1 MVKPKGFLIDLD
13 GVLYIEDRLLP
24 GAVDAMNYLREEGY
38 PLRFLTNTTMRSRF
52 ALVEKL
58 RAFGIHAELEE
69 MFSTCVVATHW
80 LRGQGISKVYLLLRR
95 AAQEDFADFR
105 ITDDHPEAVVVGD
118 LGSEFSFDV
127 LNHAFR
133 LIRDGARLIALQKN
147 RFWQRDDGLA
157 LDVGPFV
164 VALEYATEKE
174 ASVIGK
180 PTAAYFETAL
190 HDLGLSANQG
200 GDGRRRYSHRHS
212 GWPGHRFEDHP
223 RQDREIRVQRRRE
236 SRLPARL
243 DPGFDCRPD
252 WTLDSIADLPALLE
266 P

>member
-1 MVKPKGFLIDLD
+1 MKLKGFLIDLD

-24 GAVDAMNYLREEGY
+24 GAAEAMNYLREQGY
-38 PLRFLTNTTMRSRF
+38 PIRFLTNTTMRSRF

-58 RAFGIHAELEE
+58 RAFGIRAELEE

-80 LRGQGISKVYLLLRR
+80 LRDQGISKIYLLLRR

-105 ITDDHPEAVVVGD
+105 ITDDNPEAVVVGD

-133 LIRDGARLIALQKN
+133 LIRNGARLIALQKN
-147 RFWQRDDGLA
+147 RFWQREDGLA

-164 VALEYATEKE
+164 VALEYATERE

-190 HDLGLSANQG
+190 HDLGLPANQVAMVGDDVHTDIVG
-200 GDGRRRYSHRHS
+200 GQAVGLKTILVRTGKYQFDDV
-212 GWPGHRFEDHP
+212 E
-223 RQDREIRVQRRRE
+223 RV
-236 SRLPARL
+236 
-243 DPGFDCRPD
+243 DCPPD